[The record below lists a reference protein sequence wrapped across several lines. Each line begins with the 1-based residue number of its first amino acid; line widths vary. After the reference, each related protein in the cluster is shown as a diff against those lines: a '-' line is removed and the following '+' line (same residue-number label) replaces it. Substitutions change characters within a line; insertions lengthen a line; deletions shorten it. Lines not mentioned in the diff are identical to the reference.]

1 MTALSSARN
10 LTNMDSYLESQ
21 LTTTENIIFSEN
33 VSGSNADQSYI
44 DSLESASAYLWII
57 ISPIFLF
64 VGVFGNILNLIV
76 LRRMHFEKNPTLI
89 LLFLLSVTDIA
100 VLLVGLP
107 RYWARDA
114 LQFDLRTVSQF
125 SCKFSLFLIYIS
137 MQLSSWILVLV
148 SVIRVIKTVLP
159 LRYPKTKIRVTRKNT
174 LTVFCIVVI
183 ALCIINFHF
192 FITNG
197 VITEDGEASCTS
209 LTPDFRNFD
218 EYVFVYIDFLMMS
231 VFPAIIIIVC
241 NIFIY
246 LVLKNMKQRRA
257 STTSTDKVTSDSVS
271 RVTRMLFVT
280 SSYFVISTAPISLH
294 FIVDSY
300 VRPGSD
306 DLTQAKLDM
315 SFTVLYLFQFSHFV
329 INFYCYTVTNKRFRR
344 SVKKLKDEV
353 KNRCVL
359 SFLFVVFFI
368 ISSFLIIQVYVTIS
382 VLKFK
387 SEAH

>member
-21 LTTTENIIFSEN
+21 LTTTENNIVSEN

-114 LQFDLRTVSQF
+114 FQFDLRTVSQF

-368 ISSFLIIQVYVTIS
+368 ISSFLII
-382 VLKFK
+382 
-387 SEAH
+387 

>member
-344 SVKKLKDEV
+344 TVKKLKDEV

-359 SFLFVVFFI
+359 SFLFVVFFYYK
-368 ISSFLIIQVYVTIS
+368 FFFNNLS
-382 VLKFK
+382 VRDNICFK
-387 SEAH
+387 I

>member
-1 MTALSSARN
+1 MTALSIARN

-64 VGVFGNILNLIV
+64 VGVFGNILNLFV

-89 LLFLLSVTDIA
+89 LLFILSVTDIA

-114 LQFDLRTVSQF
+114 FQFDLRTVSQF

-218 EYVFVYIDFLMMS
+218 EYVFVYIDFLMLS

-359 SFLFVVFFI
+359 SFLFVGFFYYK
-368 ISSFLIIQVYVTIS
+368 FFFNNPS
-382 VLKFK
+382 VRDNICFK
-387 SEAH
+387 I

>member
-209 LTPDFRNFD
+209 LTPDIRNFD

-359 SFLFVVFFI
+359 SFLFVVFFYYK
-368 ISSFLIIQVYVTIS
+368 FFFNNLS
-382 VLKFK
+382 VRDNICFK
-387 SEAH
+387 I

>member
-159 LRYPKTKIRVTRKNT
+159 LRYPKTKIRVTRKHT
-174 LTVFCIVVI
+174 LTVFCFVVI

-359 SFLFVVFFI
+359 SFLFVVFFYYK
-368 ISSFLIIQVYVTIS
+368 FFFNNLS
-382 VLKFK
+382 VRDNICFK
-387 SEAH
+387 I

>member
-271 RVTRMLFVT
+271 RVTRTLFVT
-280 SSYFVISTAPISLH
+280 SLYFVISTAPISLH

-359 SFLFVVFFI
+359 SFLFVVFFYYK
-368 ISSFLIIQVYVTIS
+368 FFFNNLS
-382 VLKFK
+382 VRDNICFK
-387 SEAH
+387 I

>member
-64 VGVFGNILNLIV
+64 VGVFGNILNLFV

-114 LQFDLRTVSQF
+114 FQFDLRTVSQF

>member
-1 MTALSSARN
+1 MTALSSAHN

-359 SFLFVVFFI
+359 SFLFVVFFYYK
-368 ISSFLIIQVYVTIS
+368 FFFNNLS
-382 VLKFK
+382 VRDNICFK
-387 SEAH
+387 I

>member
-21 LTTTENIIFSEN
+21 LTTTENNIFSEN

-64 VGVFGNILNLIV
+64 VGVFGNILNLFV

-114 LQFDLRTVSQF
+114 FQFDLRTVSQF

-306 DLTQAKLDM
+306 DQTQAKLDM

-368 ISSFLIIQVYVTIS
+368 ISSFLII
-382 VLKFK
+382 
-387 SEAH
+387 

>member
-257 STTSTDKVTSDSVS
+257 STTSTDKATSDSVS

-359 SFLFVVFFI
+359 SFLFVVFFYYK
-368 ISSFLIIQVYVTIS
+368 FFFNNLS
-382 VLKFK
+382 VRDNICFK
-387 SEAH
+387 I

>member
-1 MTALSSARN
+1 MTALSIARN

-209 LTPDFRNFD
+209 LTHDFRNFD

-359 SFLFVVFFI
+359 RFLFVVFFYYK
-368 ISSFLIIQVYVTIS
+368 FFFNNLS
-382 VLKFK
+382 VRDNICFK
-387 SEAH
+387 I

>member
-21 LTTTENIIFSEN
+21 LTTTENNIFSEN

-209 LTPDFRNFD
+209 LTPDFKNFD

-359 SFLFVVFFI
+359 SFLFVVFFYYK
-368 ISSFLIIQVYVTIS
+368 FFFNNLS
-382 VLKFK
+382 VRDNICFK
-387 SEAH
+387 IEV

>member
-21 LTTTENIIFSEN
+21 LTTTENNIFSEN

-114 LQFDLRTVSQF
+114 FQFDLRTVSQF

-359 SFLFVVFFI
+359 SFLFVVFFYYK
-368 ISSFLIIQVYVTIS
+368 FFFNNLS
-382 VLKFK
+382 VRDNICFK
-387 SEAH
+387 I

>member
-21 LTTTENIIFSEN
+21 LTTTENNIFSEN

-209 LTPDFRNFD
+209 LTPDFKNFD

-368 ISSFLIIQVYVTIS
+368 ISSFLII
-382 VLKFK
+382 
-387 SEAH
+387 

>member
-209 LTPDFRNFD
+209 LTHDFRNFD

-359 SFLFVVFFI
+359 SFLFVFFFI
-368 ISSFLIIQVYVTIS
+368 ISSFLII
-382 VLKFK
+382 
-387 SEAH
+387 

>member
-114 LQFDLRTVSQF
+114 FQFDLRTVSQF

-359 SFLFVVFFI
+359 SFLFVVFFYYK
-368 ISSFLIIQVYVTIS
+368 FFFNNLS
-382 VLKFK
+382 VRDNICFK
-387 SEAH
+387 IEV

>member
-21 LTTTENIIFSEN
+21 LTTTEKIIFSEN

-64 VGVFGNILNLIV
+64 VGVFGNILNLFV

-107 RYWARDA
+107 RYWAKDA

-359 SFLFVVFFI
+359 SFLFVVFFYYK
-368 ISSFLIIQVYVTIS
+368 FFFNNLS
-382 VLKFK
+382 VRDNICFK
-387 SEAH
+387 I

>member
-64 VGVFGNILNLIV
+64 VGVFGNILNLFV

-114 LQFDLRTVSQF
+114 FQFDLRTVSQF

-197 VITEDGEASCTS
+197 VITEDREASCTS

-218 EYVFVYIDFLMMS
+218 ECVFVYIDFLMMS

-359 SFLFVVFFI
+359 SFLFVVFFYYK
-368 ISSFLIIQVYVTIS
+368 FFFNNLS
-382 VLKFK
+382 VRDNICFK
-387 SEAH
+387 I

>member
-21 LTTTENIIFSEN
+21 LTTTENIILSEN

-64 VGVFGNILNLIV
+64 VGVFGNILNLFV

-114 LQFDLRTVSQF
+114 FQFDLRTVSQF

-359 SFLFVVFFI
+359 SFLFVGFFYYK
-368 ISSFLIIQVYVTIS
+368 FFFNNLS
-382 VLKFK
+382 VRDNICFK
-387 SEAH
+387 I

>member
-1 MTALSSARN
+1 MTALSSTRN

-209 LTPDFRNFD
+209 LTPDFKNFD

-368 ISSFLIIQVYVTIS
+368 ISSFLII
-382 VLKFK
+382 
-387 SEAH
+387 

>member
-1 MTALSSARN
+1 MTALSIARN

-21 LTTTENIIFSEN
+21 LTTTENNIFSEN

-359 SFLFVVFFI
+359 SFLFVVFFYYK
-368 ISSFLIIQVYVTIS
+368 FFFNNLS
-382 VLKFK
+382 VRDNICFK
-387 SEAH
+387 I

>member
-114 LQFDLRTVSQF
+114 FQFDLRTVSQF

-368 ISSFLIIQVYVTIS
+368 ISSFLII
-382 VLKFK
+382 
-387 SEAH
+387 

>member
-114 LQFDLRTVSQF
+114 FQFDLRTVSQF

-329 INFYCYTVTNKRFRR
+329 INFYCYTVTNKRFRK

-368 ISSFLIIQVYVTIS
+368 ISSFLII
-382 VLKFK
+382 
-387 SEAH
+387 

>member
-114 LQFDLRTVSQF
+114 FQFDLRTVSQF

-359 SFLFVVFFI
+359 SFLFVVFFYYK
-368 ISSFLIIQVYVTIS
+368 FFFNNPS
-382 VLKFK
+382 VRDNICFK
-387 SEAH
+387 IEV

>member
-21 LTTTENIIFSEN
+21 LTTTENIILSEN

-64 VGVFGNILNLIV
+64 VGVFGNILNLFV

-306 DLTQAKLDM
+306 DQTQAKLDM

-368 ISSFLIIQVYVTIS
+368 ISSFLII
-382 VLKFK
+382 
-387 SEAH
+387 

>member
-114 LQFDLRTVSQF
+114 FQFDLRTVSQF

-197 VITEDGEASCTS
+197 VITEDGEVSCTS

-246 LVLKNMKQRRA
+246 FVLKNMKQRRA

-368 ISSFLIIQVYVTIS
+368 ISSFLII
-382 VLKFK
+382 
-387 SEAH
+387 

>member
-21 LTTTENIIFSEN
+21 LTTTENNIFSEN

-159 LRYPKTKIRVTRKNT
+159 LRYPKTKVRVTRKNT

-209 LTPDFRNFD
+209 LTHDFRNFD

-359 SFLFVVFFI
+359 SFLFVFFFI
-368 ISSFLIIQVYVTIS
+368 ISSFLII
-382 VLKFK
+382 
-387 SEAH
+387 

>member
-1 MTALSSARN
+1 MTALSIARN

-114 LQFDLRTVSQF
+114 FQFDLRTVSQF

-359 SFLFVVFFI
+359 SFLFVVFFYYK
-368 ISSFLIIQVYVTIS
+368 FFFNNLS
-382 VLKFK
+382 VRDNICFK
-387 SEAH
+387 I

>member
-209 LTPDFRNFD
+209 LTLDFRNFD

-359 SFLFVVFFI
+359 SFLIVVFFYYK
-368 ISSFLIIQVYVTIS
+368 FFFNNLS
-382 VLKFK
+382 VRDNICFK
-387 SEAH
+387 I

>member
-209 LTPDFRNFD
+209 LTLDFRNFD

-359 SFLFVVFFI
+359 SFLFVVFFNYK
-368 ISSFLIIQVYVTIS
+368 FFFNNLS
-382 VLKFK
+382 VRDNICFK
-387 SEAH
+387 I

>member
-21 LTTTENIIFSEN
+21 LTTTENNIFSEN

-64 VGVFGNILNLIV
+64 VGVFGNILNLFV

-114 LQFDLRTVSQF
+114 FQFDLRTVSQF

-359 SFLFVVFFI
+359 SFLFVVFFYYK
-368 ISSFLIIQVYVTIS
+368 FFFNNLS
-382 VLKFK
+382 VRDNICFK
-387 SEAH
+387 I

>member
-21 LTTTENIIFSEN
+21 LTTTENNIFSEN

-306 DLTQAKLDM
+306 DMTQAKLDM

-359 SFLFVVFFI
+359 SFLFVVFFYYK
-368 ISSFLIIQVYVTIS
+368 FFFNNLS
-382 VLKFK
+382 VRDNICFK
-387 SEAH
+387 I

>member
-21 LTTTENIIFSEN
+21 LTTTEKIIFSEN

-114 LQFDLRTVSQF
+114 FQFDLRTVSQF

-359 SFLFVVFFI
+359 SFLFVVFFYYK
-368 ISSFLIIQVYVTIS
+368 FFFNNLS
-382 VLKFK
+382 VRDNICFK
-387 SEAH
+387 I

>member
-44 DSLESASAYLWII
+44 DSLQSASAYLWII

-231 VFPAIIIIVC
+231 VFPAMIIIVC

-368 ISSFLIIQVYVTIS
+368 ISSFLII
-382 VLKFK
+382 
-387 SEAH
+387 

>member
-21 LTTTENIIFSEN
+21 LTTIENIIFSEN

-359 SFLFVVFFI
+359 SFLFVVFFYYK
-368 ISSFLIIQVYVTIS
+368 FFFNNLS
-382 VLKFK
+382 VRDNICFK
-387 SEAH
+387 I

>member
-21 LTTTENIIFSEN
+21 LTTTENNIFSEN

-359 SFLFVVFFI
+359 SFLFVGFFYYK
-368 ISSFLIIQVYVTIS
+368 FFFNNLS
-382 VLKFK
+382 VRDNICFK
-387 SEAH
+387 IEV

>member
-21 LTTTENIIFSEN
+21 LTTTEKIIFSEN

-64 VGVFGNILNLIV
+64 VGVFGNILNLFV

-114 LQFDLRTVSQF
+114 FQFDLRTVSQF

-246 LVLKNMKQRRA
+246 FVLKNMKQRRA

-368 ISSFLIIQVYVTIS
+368 ISSFLII
-382 VLKFK
+382 
-387 SEAH
+387 

>member
-64 VGVFGNILNLIV
+64 VGVFGNILNLFV

>member
-1 MTALSSARN
+1 MTALSIARN

-64 VGVFGNILNLIV
+64 VGVFGNILNLFV

-114 LQFDLRTVSQF
+114 FQFDLRTVSQF

-368 ISSFLIIQVYVTIS
+368 ISSFLII
-382 VLKFK
+382 
-387 SEAH
+387 